1 MDGAITESVWNLTE
15 SINRSISATT
25 TNTTYFTTSAISLSG
40 TDSDNIGVS
49 SVSWVSNKGGSG
61 TASGT
66 TNWSISGISLSHGK
80 SNVITVTVTDGAN
93 NTGTD
98 TITVTY
104 NTSSQILTTNVA
116 YTISSITVDGNLNES
131 GWNIVTDVNK
141 IVVGSSNNT
150 AQFEIL

>member
-1 MDGAITESVWNLTE
+1 M
-15 SINRSISATT
+15 
-25 TNTTYFTTSAISLSG
+25 
-40 TDSDNIGVS
+40 
-49 SVSWVSNKGGSG
+49 
-61 TASGT
+61 
-66 TNWSISGISLSHGK
+66 
-80 SNVITVTVTDGAN
+80 ITVTVTDGAN